1 MAVLDIHR
9 PSPCHPTTQAPLQ
22 IALVTETY
30 PPEINGVAMTLK
42 RLTDGVEARG
52 HRVQVV
58 RPKQDEPRRRPNN
71 GQHSQILLP
80 GFPLLGYRDL
90 QMGYPRRT
98 ALLSR
103 WRRNPPDIVHVATE
117 GPLGLSALLAAA
129 ELGIPVSSSFHT
141 NFHQYSGHYGV
152 GPLGPAILS
161 YLRHFHNRTRCT
173 MVPTVVQALEL
184 RTQGITNATVL
195 ARGID
200 TAIFNPARRDSAL
213 RTSWGVG
220 PDDPV
225 IGYVGRLAAEKNLD
239 LVRRAFA
246 AVREAHPG
254 ARLLLVGDGPEAES
268 YRGIEGCICAGVRR
282 DAELAAHYAS
292 CDCFA
297 FASLTET
304 FGNVVTEALAC
315 GVPVVAFDYAAA
327 ALVLDT
333 QTNGRPIPVADE
345 QAFVTAVVE
354 LASDSALRARLAAG
368 ASQSVAH
375 LTWDAITDRF
385 LHLLGGCING
395 KRERRSQSC
404 A

>member
-1 MAVLDIHR
+1 
-9 PSPCHPTTQAPLQ
+9 
-22 IALVTETY
+22 
-30 PPEINGVAMTLK
+30 
-42 RLTDGVEARG
+42 
-52 HRVQVV
+52 
-58 RPKQDEPRRRPNN
+58 
-71 GQHSQILLP
+71 

-103 WRRNPPDIVHVATE
+103 WRRSPPDIVHVATE

-129 ELGIPVSSSFHT
+129 DLGIPVSSSFHT

-152 GPLGPAILS
+152 APLGPAILS

-173 MVPTVVQALEL
+173 MVPTVTQAQEL
-184 RTQGITNATVL
+184 RSQGIANATVL

-200 TAIFNPARRDSAL
+200 TAIFNPARRNPQL
-213 RTSWGVG
+213 RASWGVG

-239 LVRRAFA
+239 LVCRAFT
-246 AVREAHPG
+246 AVRAANPA
-254 ARLLLVGDGPEAES
+254 ARLLLVGDGPEAGR
-268 YRGIEGCICAGVRR
+268 YREIEGCICAGVRR
-282 DAELAAHYAS
+282 DAELASHYAS

-327 ALVLDT
+327 ALVLDARS
-333 QTNGRPIPVADE
+333 NGRPIPVADAD
-345 QAFVTAVVE
+345 AFIAAVVE
-354 LASDSALRARLAAG
+354 LASDGALRRGLAAG
-368 ASQSVAH
+368 SSQSVAH

-385 LHLLGGCING
+385 LHLLTGCIDAR
-395 KRERRSQSC
+395 RERRARPC